1 MVICGIFTSTSDP
14 ILRNRSTFLP
24 LILLVV
30 SFELVHDLLT
40 LVSLFSRLWLLL
52 YDDAAGVGA
61 QDKVQLLTQVN

>member
-1 MVICGIFTSTSDP
+1 MVICGFFTSTSDP

-30 SFELVHDLLT
+30 SFELVHDLFT
-40 LVSLFSRLWLLL
+40 LVSLLGRLWLLL